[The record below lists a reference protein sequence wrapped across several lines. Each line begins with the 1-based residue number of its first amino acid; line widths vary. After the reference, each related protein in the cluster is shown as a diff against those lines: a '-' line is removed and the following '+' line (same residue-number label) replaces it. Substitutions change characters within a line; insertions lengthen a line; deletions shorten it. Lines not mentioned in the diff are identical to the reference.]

1 MPSIKVHK
9 PGLCTTVQD
18 VGRIGYQQFGIPVSG
33 VMDEFAFTVANY
45 LVESDKNNAVLEI
58 PFLGPTLEFDFD
70 VTIAI
75 TGADIQPKINN
86 QNIKMWQSMESKHF
100 TIKKGDILS
109 FGSLKTGIRAYL
121 AFSAEID
128 VPVVMGSKSTLLKS
142 KLGGFEGR
150 QLKIGDIINFKNVK
164 VVSKKN
170 ILDKKYIPEYKHNQ
184 SIRIILGP
192 QDNYFDENSIKT
204 MLENKYQVTKDADRM
219 GMRLSGEF
227 IKHKDKADIISDAAV
242 FGSIQVPGNGQPIIL
257 LADRQTTGGYTKI
270 ATVIK
275 ADLPKLAQMVPN
287 DTIEFSLVNI
297 EEAQKEYIEF
307 YNILDEIKESFVVKP
322 KVYTEKQLYVM
333 KKLFGNRRK

>member
-9 PGLCTTVQD
+9 PGLCTTIQD
-18 VGRIGYQQFGIPVSG
+18 IGRIGYQQFGIPVSG

-45 LVESDKNNAVLEI
+45 LVESDKNNVVLEI

-75 TGADIQPKINN
+75 TGGEIQAKINN
-86 QNIKMWQSMESKHF
+86 QDVKMWES
-100 TIKKGDILS
+100 INVKKGDNLS
-109 FGSLKTGIRAYL
+109 FGSLKSGMRAYL

-128 VPVVMGSKSTLLKS
+128 VPVIMGSKSTLLKS

-150 QLKIGDIINFKNVK
+150 QLKMGDIINFKNVK
-164 VVSKKN
+164 VLSKKN
-170 ILDKKYIPEYKHNQ
+170 TLDKKYIPTYSHNQ
-184 SIRIILGP
+184 NIRIVLGP
-192 QDNYFDENSIKT
+192 QDDYFEESSIKT

-219 GMRLSGEF
+219 GMRLAGEV

-275 ADLPKLAQMVPN
+275 ADLPKLAQMLPN

-297 EEAQKEYIEF
+297 EEAQKEYREF
-307 YNILDEIKESFVVKP
+307 YRILDEIKESFVVKP
-322 KVYTEKQLYVM
+322 RIYTEKQLYVS
-333 KKLFGNRRK
+333 KKLFGNRRKK

>member
-18 VGRIGYQQFGIPVSG
+18 IGRIGYQQFGIPVSG

-75 TGADIQPKINN
+75 TGGEIQAKINN
-86 QNIKMWQSMESKHF
+86 QDVKMWES
-100 TIKKGDILS
+100 INVKKGDNLS
-109 FGSLKTGIRAYL
+109 FGNLKSGMRAYL

-150 QLKIGDIINFKNVK
+150 QLKMGDIINFKNVK
-164 VVSKKN
+164 VLSKKN
-170 ILDKKYIPEYKHNQ
+170 TLDKKYIPTYSHNQ
-184 SIRIILGP
+184 NIRIVLGP
-192 QDNYFDENSIKT
+192 QDDYFEENSIKT

-219 GMRLSGEF
+219 GMRLAGEV

-275 ADLPKLAQMVPN
+275 ADLPKLAQMLPN

-297 EEAQKEYIEF
+297 EEAQKEYREF
-307 YNILDEIKESFVVKP
+307 YRILDEIKESFVVKP
-322 KVYTEKQLYVM
+322 RVYTEKQLYVS
-333 KKLFGNRRK
+333 KKLFGNRRKK